1 MVQFFKNLFNKN
13 DEGFNVNPR
22 IHDTVVVYRNQQYR
36 TYIIDKR
43 ARKVLA

>member
-13 DEGFNVNPR
+13 DEGFNFNPR

-36 TYIIDKR
+36 TYIVDKR
-43 ARKVLA
+43 TRKVLT